1 MNIRVPSA
9 RHQLLTRSVWTVQ
22 RMSALAVKWVP
33 YNKQHVSNYLRVHY
47 SPASDL
53 MVLQVNTA
61 ENTFVQVT
69 QTQFNIDMLRL
80 CLASWRQ

>member
-1 MNIRVPSA
+1 M
-9 RHQLLTRSVWTVQ
+9 
-22 RMSALAVKWVP
+22 
-33 YNKQHVSNYLRVHY
+33 YVSNYLRVHF

-69 QTQFNIDMLRL
+69 QTQFNIGMLGQLEAVAKELYAFMARVNH
-80 CLASWRQ
+80 